1 MKTKLSMSN
10 RSLCTNKGKIVNQVL
25 EGIPLLDNQ
34 VLYDAINI
42 FFVFLTQI
50 ESAKIFLYKLSLL
63 NVYDLYCTC
72 SQAIK

>member
-1 MKTKLSMSN
+1 MSN

-25 EGIPLLDNQ
+25 KGTQNQ